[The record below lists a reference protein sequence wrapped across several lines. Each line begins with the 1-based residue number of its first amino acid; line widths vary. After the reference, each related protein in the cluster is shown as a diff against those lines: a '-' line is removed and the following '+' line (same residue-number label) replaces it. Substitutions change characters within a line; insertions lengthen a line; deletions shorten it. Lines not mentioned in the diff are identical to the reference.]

1 MKELL
6 YNYDSI
12 TDFYND
18 AITPTPEGNSN
29 DLNTHLKTEE
39 KDFRGLSIDDIQ
51 KSKYC
56 YLKGLDGLKEIELNV
71 DLGGSKRSY
80 TYDEFDGDDM
90 NYDRLLEGFP
100 AMRKRVKTHGIGSGR
115 LINVYV
121 VISENCNIGYKEM
134 LNKELEVMDNT
145 AVSLCMHTKIELR
158 VFNMADYFNFHRVI
172 MGEEIGT
179 TIKKGE

>member
-29 DLNTHLKTEE
+29 DLNDHLKTEE

-56 YLKGLDGLKEIELNV
+56 YLKGLDGLKEIVKKLAIYYSC
-71 DLGGSKRSY
+71 LSY
-80 TYDEFDGDDM
+80 
-90 NYDRLLEGFP
+90 
-100 AMRKRVKTHGIGSGR
+100 
-115 LINVYV
+115 
-121 VISENCNIGYKEM
+121 NCHN
-134 LNKELEVMDNT
+134 
-145 AVSLCMHTKIELR
+145 
-158 VFNMADYFNFHRVI
+158 
-172 MGEEIGT
+172 
-179 TIKKGE
+179 